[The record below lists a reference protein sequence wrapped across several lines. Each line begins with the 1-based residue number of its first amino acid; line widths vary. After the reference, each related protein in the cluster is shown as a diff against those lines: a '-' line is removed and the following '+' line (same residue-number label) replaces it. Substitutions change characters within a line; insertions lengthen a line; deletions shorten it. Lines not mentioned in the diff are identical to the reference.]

1 MSVGEKILVVDDDMR
16 ELVGRETNAKEI
28 LKQAQQSGMKTLRD
42 VGMERVRDG
51 QTSLEE
57 ILRVTSKV

>member
-1 MSVGEKILVVDDDMR
+1 MRERIRILVVDDEMR
-16 ELVGRETNAKEI
+16 ELVGKETNSKEI
-28 LKQAQQSGMKTLRD
+28 IKQAQSTGMKTLRD

-57 ILRVTSKV
+57 ILRVTNKA